1 MSTIKILK
9 FGGTS
14 VGKPSSMHKV
24 ADIVTSTEGPKIVVL
39 SALSGTTNSLVKI
52 GEDLSNGKGKEA
64 SKEIETLY
72 QHYLKFQDEL
82 VEKENSKAK
91 AQFVINE
98 HFSFIRSLL
107 KVDFNENYTKEL
119 LAQGELMSTK
129 LFSIYLD
136 EAGYRNNL
144 LPALEYMAI
153 DENDEP
159 DMEFIQKNLKAL
171 LQKHNGYDL
180 FVTQGYICLNADQKI
195 DNLKRGGSD
204 YTASLVGAAINAE
217 LVQIWT
223 DIDGMHN
230 NDPRVVEKT
239 KPVAEL
245 SFDEASE
252 LAYFGAKILHPSS
265 ILPAKQFNIP
275 VQLKNTMDPDA
286 YGTMISS
293 EEKSKEIKAIAAKDG
308 ITAIKIK
315 STRMLLAYGFLSK
328 VFEVFEKYKTPIDMI
343 TTSEV
348 AVSLTIDNDSKLPQ
362 IIEALDDFGSVTVDK
377 DQSIICM
384 VGNSVVEKKGIIKK
398 IFDALEEIPIRM
410 ISYGGSKYNVSVLT
424 ESKYKKEALIALN
437 KGLFDL

>member
-1 MSTIKILK
+1 MRILK

-14 VGKPSSMHKV
+14 VGQPTRMHQV
-24 ADIVTSTEGPKIVVL
+24 ADIVTSQKGPKIVVL
-39 SALSGTTNSLVKI
+39 SALSGTTNALVKI
-52 GEDLSNGKGKEA
+52 GEDLTNGTLDDA
-64 SKEIETLY
+64 SIEIEALY
-72 QHYLKFQDEL
+72 KHYLEFQNQL
-82 VEKENSKAK
+82 VKKQNSHSKAHY
-91 AQFVINE
+91 VIND
-98 HFSFIRSLL
+98 HFAFVRSLS
-107 KVDFNENYTKEL
+107 KVEFNENYTKEL

-136 EAGYRNNL
+136 EIGHKNIL
-144 LPALEYMAI
+144 LPALDYMAI

-159 DMEFIQKNLKAL
+159 DMDFIRTKLNEL
-171 LQKHNGYDL
+171 LEANNSADL
-180 FVTQGYICLNADQKI
+180 FITQGYICLNAQQKI

-204 YTASLVGAAINAE
+204 YTASLIGAAINAE
-217 LVQIWT
+217 IIQIWT

-230 NDPRVVEKT
+230 NDPRVVDKT
-239 KPVAEL
+239 RPVAEL

-265 ILPAKQFNIP
+265 ILPAKQFNVP

-315 STRMLLAYGFLSK
+315 STRMLLAHGFLSN
-328 VFEVFEKYKTPIDMI
+328 VFEVFEKHRTPIDMI

-348 AVSLTIDNDSKLPQ
+348 AVSLTIDEDSKLEV
-362 IIEALDDFGSVTVDK
+362 ITDELKEFGAVTVDK

-384 VGNSVVEKKGIIKK
+384 VGNDVVEEKGIIKR
-398 IFDALEEIPIRM
+398 IFDALNEIPIRM

-424 ESKYKKEALIALN
+424 ESNYKKQALIALN
-437 KGLFDL
+437 KGLFDM

>member
-1 MSTIKILK
+1 MKILK

-14 VGKPSSMHKV
+14 VGQPSRMHQV
-24 ADIVTSTEGPKIVVL
+24 ADIVTSQEGAKIVVL

-52 GEDLSNGKGKEA
+52 GEELTRGNRETA
-64 SKEIETLY
+64 SSEIETLY
-72 QHYLKFQDEL
+72 QHYLDFQDEL
-82 VEKENSKAK
+82 VKKVNSQSKA
-91 AQFVINE
+91 QYVINE
-98 HFSFIRSLL
+98 HFAFIRSLL
-107 KVDFNENYTKEL
+107 KVSFNENYTKEL

-136 EAGYRNNL
+136 EAGHKNVL
-144 LPALEYMAI
+144 LPALKFMAI
-153 DENDEP
+153 DDNDEP
-159 DMEFIQKNLKAL
+159 DMHFIQEKLDELLKHHEDSAL
-171 LQKHNGYDL
+171 
-180 FVTQGYICLNADQKI
+180 FITQGYICLNAQQKI

-204 YTASLVGAAINAE
+204 YTASIIGAAAKAQ

-239 KPVAEL
+239 IPVADL

-265 ILPAKQFNIP
+265 ILPAKQYNIP
-275 VQLKNTMDPDA
+275 VQLKNTLDPDA

-293 EEKSKEIKAIAAKDG
+293 EEKSKEVKAIAAKDG

-328 VFEVFEKYKTPIDMI
+328 VFEVFEKHRTPIDMI

-348 AVSLTIDNDSKLPQ
+348 AVSLTIDDDKNLQK
-362 IIEALDDFGSVTVDK
+362 IIDDLSVFGAVTVDK

-384 VGNSVVEKKGIIKK
+384 VGNDVVEEKGIIKK
-398 IFDALEEIPIRM
+398 IFNALEDIPIRM

-424 ESKYKKEALIALN
+424 ESVYKKKALIALN
-437 KGLFDL
+437 QGLFNL